1 MKKLILLLPVLLLLL
16 ISACSEDETTPQE
29 RFDKYVSHW
38 NQQEFSKMYEM
49 SSEKSTKKYPTG
61 DYVKRYKDIYK
72 DLEIN
77 NVKISYKKPSEKQTE
92 KAMEKGKAT
101 IPFTVKMDSIAG
113 PIKFDYKATLVKEG
127 EEDKENWYVNWNP
140 GFIFPAIKNGGK
152 IGLETEEPRRGEILD
167 RNRMPLAINDVVYE
181 IGIIPGKLGANAKQQ
196 KQQIADLLN
205 ISVESINN
213 SLNADWVKSGMFVPV
228 KKVPTSNESVLNQL
242 FELSS
247 VVKRD
252 VTGRVYPYGKAT
264 AHLIGY
270 VGKIT
275 AEELEKLDSDVYS
288 PNDMI
293 GKRGLEQRFDKRLKG
308 EEGVKITV
316 TKESGETTVIAEK
329 PVQDGENIVTT
340 IDAELQQ
347 RIFQSYEGK
356 AGTAAAID
364 PKTGETLALVSS
376 PAFNPNDFLYGISQS
391 KLDEL
396 QNDPQ
401 KPLINRFAATFTP
414 GSVIKPVT
422 AAIGLNNGTIK
433 PGEGVKINGLTWS
446 GGAGWGD
453 YEVTRVST
461 SSQPVDVTNA
471 LIRSDNIYFAMK
483 AVEMG
488 AEKYVNGMKQFGFG
502 KKLPFKYPIQ
512 SSTVSSSGS
521 INDEVLLANSSY
533 GQGELQVSA
542 LHLAMTYTPILN
554 KGKMIKPT
562 LLLDAKDGQ
571 AWKKNLI
578 SKKQAN
584 LLQDALRKVVSSPKG
599 TANGAQRADLPI
611 AGKTGT
617 AELKKS
623 LDVESGPEN
632 GWFVGYPSK
641 SKDIL
646 ISMMVEHTEDNGGS
660 SYVVDKVTNI
670 LMDVKQ

>member
-1 MKKLILLLPVLLLLL
+1 MKKVILLFPVLLVLLL
-16 ISACSEDETTPQE
+16 SACSEDEITPQE

-38 NQQEFSKMYEM
+38 NQQEFSKMYDM
-49 SSEKSTKKYPTG
+49 SAEKSTEKYPTK
-61 DYVKRYKDIYK
+61 DYVKRYKDIYG
-72 DLEIN
+72 DLNIN
-77 NVKISYKKPSEKQTE
+77 NLKISYEKLSDKQIE

-101 IPFTVKMDSIAG
+101 IPFTVKMDTVAG
-113 PIKFDYKATLVKEG
+113 PVNFDYKATLVKEG
-127 EEDKENWYVNWNP
+127 EEDKENWYVKWNP

-152 IGLETEEPRRGEILD
+152 IGLETEEPRRGEILG

-181 IGIIPGKLGANAKQQ
+181 IGIVPGKLGSNASQQ
-196 KQQIADLLN
+196 KQQIAELLN

-213 SLNADWVKSGMFVPV
+213 SINADWVKPGMFVPI
-228 KKVPTSNESVLNQL
+228 KKVSKNNDNLLNQL

-264 AHLIGY
+264 AHLVGY

-275 AEELEKLDSDVYS
+275 AEELKKRDSKVYS

-293 GKRGLEQRFDKRLKG
+293 GKRGLEQLFDKRLKG

-316 TKESGETTVIAEK
+316 TNKNGETTVIAEK
-329 PVQDGENIVTT
+329 PVKDGENIVTT
-340 IDAELQQ
+340 INAELQK
-347 RIFQSYEGK
+347 RIFQSYNGE

-376 PAFNPNDFLYGISQS
+376 PSFNPNDFLYGISQS

-396 QNDPQ
+396 QNNPK
-401 KPLINRFAATFTP
+401 KPLINRFSATFTP

-422 AAIGLNNGTIK
+422 AAIGLDNGTIK
-433 PGEGVKINGLTWS
+433 PGEGIEINGLTWS
-446 GGAGWGD
+446 GGEGWGD

-461 SSQPVDVTNA
+461 SSQPVDVTDA
-471 LIRSDNIYFAMK
+471 LIRSDNIYFAMQ

-488 AEKYVNGMKQFGFG
+488 SEKYVKGMKQFGFG
-502 KKLPFKYPIQ
+502 KELPFKYPIQ
-512 SSTVSSSGS
+512 KSTISSSGS
-521 INDEVLLANSSY
+521 IDDEVLLANSSY

-554 KGKMIKPT
+554 KGNMIKPT
-562 LLLDAKDGQ
+562 LLADAKDGQ
-571 AWKKNLI
+571 VWKKNLI
-578 SKKQAN
+578 TTKQVN
-584 LLQDALRKVVSSPKG
+584 LLQKALRKVVSSPKG
-599 TANGAQRADLPI
+599 TANGAQQADFPI

-617 AELKKS
+617 AELKKT
-623 LDVESGPEN
+623 LEQESGAEN

-646 ISMMVEHTEDNGGS
+646 ISMMVEHTEDDGGS

-670 LMDVKQ
+670 LMDTK